1 MQHTVFETPVVRP
14 ALRSISLACLKIS
27 GWRVEGRL
35 PDIPKYII
43 IAAFHT
49 SNWDFVIGL
58 FAAFVLKAKAYW
70 IGKDNLFRPPF
81 DSFFHWIGGIP
92 INRRQSQNMVSQI
105 IKVFQEHESQ
115 EHERLTVAMAPEGTR
130 GKAPYWK
137 TGFYHIALGARI
149 PVVLAFIDYRRK
161 ACGIGPVMIPTGNI
175 EADMRKISAYY
186 ANVTGKYPEK
196 MSPPAI
202 KPASL
207 KKTGS

>member
-1 MQHTVFETPVVRP
+1 MQQTVFETPVIRP
-14 ALRSISLACLKIS
+14 VLRLISQACLKIL
-27 GWRVEGRL
+27 GWRVEGKL

-58 FAAFVLKAKAYW
+58 FTAFVLKAKPYW
-70 IGKDNLFRPPF
+70 IGKDNLFRVPF
-81 DSFFHWIGGIP
+81 GSLFRWFGGIP
-92 INRRQSQNMVSQI
+92 INRRRSQNMVSQI
-105 IKVFQEHESQ
+105 VKVFQER
-115 EHERLTVAMAPEGTR
+115 ERLLIAIAPEGTR

-137 TGFYHIALGARI
+137 TGFYHIAMGAHVPI
-149 PVVLAFIDYRRK
+149 VLAFIDYRRK
-161 ACGIGPVMIPTGNI
+161 VCGIGPAMVPTGNI

-202 KPASL
+202 RPPDL